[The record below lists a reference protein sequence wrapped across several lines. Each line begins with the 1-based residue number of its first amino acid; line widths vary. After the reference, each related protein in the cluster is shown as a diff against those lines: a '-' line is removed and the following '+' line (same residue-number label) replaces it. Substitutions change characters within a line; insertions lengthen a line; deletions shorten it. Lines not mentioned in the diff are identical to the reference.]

1 MKLKKVLICGFRSIE
16 EMELYFTGNGHRIL
30 VGKNESGKSNILKA
44 LNLLSNDTTF
54 EGKDKK
60 ELYSKDAFVRFV
72 FCLEK
77 DELDMV
83 KENFIKKFLK
93 TEGHLTTE
101 GHTVENF
108 IDGHS
113 QSIIYKVGV
122 DKKHWTN
129 WVLSKELK
137 IGEGWYRLS
146 GDFPLDQH
154 PDIKEKLGFV
164 SYINDD
170 SINSFKTE
178 EYNEIKKY
186 LLSVTLEEIYND
198 LSNIV
203 KSVVISDSDHF
214 FPVLNWKYDSKKHD
228 LPSHVNR
235 NEFSNDPNIC
245 IPLKNMFLL
254 AGIEEQEI
262 GKKIQDT
269 LNINPFNS
277 FNNLLKKVNKATND
291 YIKKNWQDFKN
302 VSLELR
308 PDRDNIV
315 IGIKDAT
322 NEFGFQQRSDGFRRL
337 TSFLLLMS
345 VETKETREKQKLIL
359 IDEPEVGLHPSSA
372 KDLRNRLIDLGKNN
386 LVIYSTH
393 SISMIDSENIKSNF
407 IVSREKENTKI
418 EIAKEDGTSSA
429 ENIYQAIG
437 YSIYEELQKKNILL
451 EGYTDKKIL
460 KLFMEDTEWKSFGIC
475 YTKGVKHI
483 NHITSI
489 LDLGDRKYF
498 ILSDADKKA
507 ESKKK
512 ELGNPY
518 YWFTYKDLDIS
529 AITIE
534 DFYKKDFL
542 LKHVKD
548 VFKQHQIDFD
558 KNIEL
563 PEDDRIE
570 SIKKVIHKK
579 GQKKDEVE
587 KIKKDIK
594 NRCLNGFKQKDL
606 NQEKITKMLKLF
618 LEKIKVR

>member
-1 MKLKKVLICGFRSIE
+1 MKLKKVLICGVRSIE
-16 EMELYFTGNGHRIL
+16 EMELSFTGNGHRIL

-44 LNLLSNDTTF
+44 LNLLSNNIAF

-60 ELYSKDAFVRFV
+60 ELYSKDTFVRFV

-77 DELDMV
+77 DELDKV
-83 KENFIKKFLK
+83 KKNFIKKFLNI
-93 TEGHLTTE
+93 ERHLTTE
-101 GHTVENF
+101 GHTVESF

-113 QSIIYKVGV
+113 QSIIYKVGF
-122 DKKHWTN
+122 DKKHWTK
-129 WVLSKELK
+129 WALSKELK

-170 SINSFKTE
+170 GIGSFKTE

-198 LSNIV
+198 LSDIV
-203 KSVVISDSDHF
+203 KSAVISEGDLF
-214 FPVLNWKYDSKKHD
+214 FHVLNWKYDSKKHD
-228 LPSHVNR
+228 LPGHVNR

-254 AGIEEQEI
+254 SGIEEKEI

-269 LNINPFNS
+269 LNFNLFNS
-277 FNNLLKKVNKATND
+277 FNNLLKKINKATND
-291 YIKKNWQDFKN
+291 YIKENWKDFKN
-302 VSLELR
+302 VNLELR
-308 PDRDNIV
+308 PDGDNIV
-315 IGIKDAT
+315 IGIKDT
-322 NEFGFQQRSDGFRRL
+322 DNEFHFNQRSDGFRRL

-345 VETKETREKQKLIL
+345 TETQEAQKKQKLIL
-359 IDEPEVGLHPSSA
+359 IDEPETGLHPSSA
-372 KDLRNRLIDLGKNN
+372 KDLKNRLVELGKDN

-393 SISMIDSENIKSNF
+393 SISMIDVENIENNL
-407 IVSREKENTKI
+407 IVSRENENTKI
-418 EIAKEDGTSSA
+418 EVAKEDGTSSA

-437 YSIYEELQKKNILL
+437 YSIYEELKKKNILL
-451 EGYTDKKIL
+451 EGYTDKKII
-460 KLFMEDTEWKSFGIC
+460 KSFIIDKDWQSFGIC
-475 YTKGVKHI
+475 YTTGVKHI

-489 LDLGDRKYF
+489 LDLGNRKYF
-498 ILSDADKKA
+498 ILSDADKTA

-512 ELGNPY
+512 ELGNPN
-518 YWFTYKDLDIS
+518 YWFTYKDLGIS

-542 LKHVKD
+542 LKNVKD

-558 KNIEL
+558 ENIEL

-570 SIKKVIHKK
+570 NIKKIIHKK
-579 GQKKDEVE
+579 RQKKDGVE

-594 NRCLNGFKQKDL
+594 DRCLSDFKEKDL
-606 NQEKITKMLKLF
+606 NQEKIIKMLKLF
-618 LEKIKVR
+618 LEKIKNH